1 MPARSGGRGCVDR
14 IVAMSSDAAQD
25 RPTPQDL
32 TPASSAAAFAA
43 GSAQSSPAADLRG
56 GSSALV
62 YGVGAVAVAA
72 LIACG
77 MLWQRLG
84 NIQEQLA
91 RQSAQSGSQSVEA
104 RTLAR
109 DAQDLARDSAARTS
123 VMEARIAELS
133 LQRTQ
138 LDELLQSMS
147 RSRDEN
153 LVVDIDSSIRLAQQ
167 QAELSGSLQPL
178 VATLK
183 NARQR
188 IERAAQPRLAPVM
201 RALDRDLERLA
212 RMSVTDTAGLLTRI
226 EDLVRLVD
234 EMPLLNAVAQPRA
247 SRHRGVAGQA
257 ARQPEPAPIEG
268 SPTEWRWWQS
278 WGERGWTAV
287 REEAQ
292 DLLRVSRIDHPDAI
306 LLAPEQAYFLRENL
320 KLKLLNSRLALLS
333 RQWDAARA
341 DLAASGMA
349 VNKYF
354 DPAARR
360 TQIVQAQ
367 LQQIQANL
375 RTTEQPA
382 LQETLAALATAAA
395 GR

>member
-1 MPARSGGRGCVDR
+1 
-14 IVAMSSDAAQD
+14 MSSEAAQD
-25 RPTPQDL
+25 RPTPQD
-32 TPASSAAAFAA
+32 TQKAAADFAA
-43 GSAQSSPAADLRG
+43 GSAQHGPALAGAAGTRHASP
-56 GSSALV
+56 ALV
-62 YGVGAVAVAA
+62 YTVGAVAVAA

-167 QAELSGSLQPL
+167 QAELSGSVQPL
-178 VATLK
+178 VAALK

-188 IERAAQPRLAPVM
+188 VERAAQPRLAPVL
-201 RALDRDLERLA
+201 RALDRDLEHLA

-234 EMPLLNAVAQPRA
+234 EMPVLNAVAQQRA
-247 SRHRGVAGQA
+247 SRHGRAGSQGARTA
-257 ARQPEPAPIEG
+257 AAPIEG
-268 SPTEWRWWQS
+268 GPTEWSWWQA

-287 REEAQ
+287 REEAE
-292 DLLRVSRIDHPDAI
+292 DLMRVSRIDHPDAI
-306 LLAPEQAYFLRENL
+306 LLAPEQTYFLRENL
-320 KLKLLNSRLALLS
+320 KLKLLNARLALLS
-333 RQWDAARA
+333 RQWDAARS

-354 DPAARR
+354 DSTSRR

-382 LQETLAALATAAA
+382 LQETFAALATAAA